1 MNSGYMFIDKY
12 TSKLQWL
19 HCSHYDYCYHCNLYC
34 CRNFCFNRHMTNVGT
49 SYFLSELV
57 HAKRADVALKKQLVC
72 SLVLTSLPAN

>member
-1 MNSGYMFIDKY
+1 
-12 TSKLQWL
+12 
-19 HCSHYDYCYHCNLYC
+19 
-34 CRNFCFNRHMTNVGT
+34 MTNVGT